1 MTDNILQDTIEIKH
15 NNEVFIFRIPS
26 YFDELKIGARER
38 DIRREISQEIG
49 GDISGNPDGLDSQTF
64 FMIQTAARFEI
75 LLQKADCNWMYS
87 PGDDGKPIVD
97 YKKWP
102 KDKVGDIVSIGV
114 RFTDELTT
122 FRSGRVRDTEPTI
135 PKTVESQSDP
145 QSQSV

>member
-1 MTDNILQDTIEIKH
+1 MPDNILQDTIEIKH

-38 DIRREISQEIG
+38 DIRREISQEVG

-75 LLQKADCNWMYS
+75 LLQKADCNWVYS
-87 PGDDGKPIVD
+87 PGEDGRPTID

-122 FRSGRVRDTEPTI
+122 FRSGRLRDPEPSSSEAMAGQ
-135 PKTVESQSDP
+135 PDP
-145 QSQSV
+145 QPQPV